1 MTDTNSII
9 VAPATAMGGAIA
21 LIRVSGSGSIALCD
35 NFFRGRKPLCEA
47 ATHTA
52 HYGTIVDGERT
63 LDDVLVTIFHAPH
76 SYTGEES
83 VEISTHGSRYIV
95 SEIISLLCRGGAR
108 VAEAGEF
115 SMRAFLAGRIDLS
128 QAEAVAD
135 TIAADSRAAHMMAAV
150 QMRGSYSSTL
160 EELRQQLIKIT
171 SLLELEL
178 DFGEEEVEFADRE
191 QLYAMLTHTQ
201 EVVRHLAGSF
211 RTGNA
216 IREGVGVAIIGEPN
230 VGKSTLLN
238 RLVGD
243 DRAMVSDV
251 AGTTRDTIEESR
263 VIDGIRFRFIDT
275 AGLHDTDDQL
285 EQMGIDRTNKA
296 IERADVII
304 CVTEPNGKPYP
315 KIKLA
320 EHQHLIKVVN
330 KMDTTSRHDK
340 EGVLYVSA
348 RCGTNIDMLEKRL
361 VGLYDTTA
369 INRGDAVVSN
379 ARHYDALRRT
389 DVALA
394 TAKNAIDQQFWSEC
408 IAEDIRTATDA
419 LGEITGQITN
429 AEILQSIF
437 SNFCIGK

>member
-1 MTDTNSII
+1 MSNTNSII
-9 VAPATAMGGAIA
+9 VAPATAAGGAIA
-21 LIRVSGSGSIALCD
+21 LIRVSGEGSIALCD
-35 NFFRGRKPLCEA
+35 KFFRGRKPLGDA
-47 ATHTA
+47 HTHTA

-63 LDDVLVTIFHAPH
+63 LDDVLVTIFRAPH

-83 VEISTHGSRYIV
+83 VEVSVHGSRYIV
-95 SEIISLLCRGGAR
+95 AEIISLLCRGGAR

-135 TIAADSRAAHMMAAV
+135 TIAADSRAAHTMAAV
-150 QMRGSYSSTL
+150 QMRGSYSTTL
-160 EELRQQLIKIT
+160 EELRQQLVKIT

-178 DFGEEEVEFADRE
+178 DFGEEEVEFANRE
-191 QLYAMLTHTQ
+191 QLYAMLNQTQ
-201 EVVRHLAGSF
+201 DVVRHLANSF

-216 IREGVGVAIIGEPN
+216 IREGVCVAIVGEPN

-251 AGTTRDTIEESR
+251 AGTTRDTLEESR
-263 VIDGIRFRFIDT
+263 VIEDIRVRFIDT

-285 EQMGIDRTNKA
+285 EQMGIERTNKA
-296 IERADVII
+296 IKRADVII
-304 CVTEPNGKPYP
+304 CVMEPDDQTFPE
-315 KIKLA
+315 IELA
-320 EHQHLIKVVN
+320 EHQRLIRVVN
-330 KMDTTSRHDK
+330 KMDTTPQHDK
-340 EGVLYVSA
+340 EGVLYISA

-361 VGLYDTTA
+361 VELYDTAA
-369 INRGDAVVSN
+369 INRGEAVVSN

-389 DVALA
+389 DAAIVA
-394 TAKNAIDQQFWSEC
+394 AKQGIEQQSWSEC

-419 LGEITGQITN
+419 LGEITGEITN